1 MVPSSLFHVDRGG
14 WLRGEGQS
22 MRGTEHDRVE
32 DKRRGRVKFDERGG
46 RGESGVDLEDR
57 KGGSFRSIG
66 FPDCHWE
73 APPFH
78 QKKNDP

>member
-1 MVPSSLFHVDRGG
+1 M
-14 WLRGEGQS
+14 
-22 MRGTEHDRVE
+22 
-32 DKRRGRVKFDERGG
+32 KFDKRGG